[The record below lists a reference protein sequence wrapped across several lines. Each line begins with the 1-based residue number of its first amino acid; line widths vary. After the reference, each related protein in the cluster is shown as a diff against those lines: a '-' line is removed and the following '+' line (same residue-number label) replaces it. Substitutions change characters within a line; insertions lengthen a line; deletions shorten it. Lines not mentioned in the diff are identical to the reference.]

1 VPRPPRLS
9 PELVTAALSEL
20 PQWSGGVDG
29 IERTL
34 ELPSFR
40 AAVEA
45 VSMIADVAEQM
56 DHHPDMDL
64 RWRKLRVAV
73 VTHSAGGVTDLDLEL
88 ARRVDALIPG

>member
-1 VPRPPRLS
+1 MSRPPRLS
-9 PELVTAALSEL
+9 PELVAAALSDL
-20 PQWSGGVDG
+20 PLWSGGVDG

-34 ELPSFR
+34 DLPSFR

-88 ARRVDALIPG
+88 ARRVDALVPG